1 MREVHMAQ
9 SAALV
14 RPSLKAPSRPQRD
27 LDEAIAITT
36 GHGGCPHCDRHGL
49 IGINGLEVQAIA
61 PLFQAQAKPKV
72 EVLPAAAKGV
82 SVAVQVTAADAAEVE
97 RVQRR
102 IHQSIRPWRPAQ
114 RPCLDLLEHQQL
126 PVVLPDRLSK
136 NGKSL
141 LLQRFAVEQS
151 PCCCSTGQNQGESQ
165 ADGRHRRGPS
175 VGSRHVMND
184 ANPCCTELR
193 LGESMADERGR
204 VVAAATDGACSG
216 NPGPGGW
223 GALIRFEDGSVEEF
237 GGHEPATTN
246 NRMELQAALALLQRL
261 KDLPR
266 HPDLTLRTDSKYLID
281 GLGSWMA
288 GWKRKGWK
296 TAAGKPVLNQDLW
309 QALDQARLADVPL
322 SYVKG
327 HSGDPDNERVDR
339 IAVAYSRGQ
348 ALTSP
353 PVSKRASASDDAA
366 PAELQSL
373 LTRLEL
379 AERLAAGAFTLTAV
393 ELAQLVEQP
402 LQQLQERSSS
412 WRWRDWS
419 VDPVQAGRWRLRRR
433 EGGSEQ
439 S

>member
-1 MREVHMAQ
+1 
-9 SAALV
+9 
-14 RPSLKAPSRPQRD
+14 
-27 LDEAIAITT
+27 
-36 GHGGCPHCDRHGL
+36 
-49 IGINGLEVQAIA
+49 
-61 PLFQAQAKPKV
+61 
-72 EVLPAAAKGV
+72 
-82 SVAVQVTAADAAEVE
+82 
-97 RVQRR
+97 
-102 IHQSIRPWRPAQ
+102 
-114 RPCLDLLEHQQL
+114 
-126 PVVLPDRLSK
+126 
-136 NGKSL
+136 
-141 LLQRFAVEQS
+141 
-151 PCCCSTGQNQGESQ
+151 
-165 ADGRHRRGPS
+165 
-175 VGSRHVMND
+175 MND

-322 SYVKG
+322 AYVKG

-348 ALTSP
+348 ALTP
-353 PVSKRASASDDAA
+353 RPVSARGPSTSVDAA
-366 PAELQSL
+366 PPELQRL
-373 LTRLEL
+373 LNRLEL
-379 AERLAAGAFTLTAV
+379 AERLAAGAFTLSAV

-402 LQQLQERSSS
+402 LQQLQERSGS
-412 WRWRDWS
+412 WCWRDWS
-419 VDPVQAGRWRLRRR
+419 VDPVQVGKWRLRRR